1 MVNKYIFE
9 GSQQRRIISK
19 FTLIALDLLN
29 KGILVQMQIS
39 RVSLMLWCGFVLKIG
54 VDMGNL
60 VSED

>member
-9 GSQQRRIISK
+9 SSQQRRIISK

-39 RVSLMLWCGFVLKIG
+39 RVSLMLWCGFVLAIG

>member
-9 GSQQRRIISK
+9 SSQQRRIISK

-39 RVSLMLWCGFVLKIG
+39 RVSLMLWCGFVLAIG

-60 VSED
+60 VWED